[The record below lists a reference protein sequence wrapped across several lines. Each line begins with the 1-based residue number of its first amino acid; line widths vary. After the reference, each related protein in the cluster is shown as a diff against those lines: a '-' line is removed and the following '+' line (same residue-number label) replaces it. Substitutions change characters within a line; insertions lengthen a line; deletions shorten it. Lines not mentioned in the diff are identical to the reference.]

1 MPRSIASPRS
11 SYTFRM
17 PTSDLVARTA
27 PFVEQRFVDS
37 TGFALPY
44 LWLAPAGETTQPQPL
59 VVFFHGA
66 GERGSDNHAQL
77 QNGAAELLSSDDHR
91 AKFPCFALLPQCP
104 LGHRWVEVDWSADS
118 HELPVEPSL
127 PMAALR
133 ELLGPLLRDPRI
145 DSARVYLIGLSMGGF
160 AVWDLL
166 CRQSTDFAATIAI
179 CGGADLAQAKRVA
192 HLPIWLFHGAQDQ
205 VVSVERS
212 RQMVEALGQAGHRP
226 RYTEYAAVGH
236 DSWSQAFADPGL
248 LPWLFA
254 QTKRR

>member
-1 MPRSIASPRS
+1 
-11 SYTFRM
+11 M

-27 PFVEQRFVDS
+27 YFAEQRFVDS

-44 LWLAPAGETTQPQPL
+44 LWLAPAADIQQPLPL

-66 GERGSDNHAQL
+66 GERGTDNRAQL
-77 QNGAAELLSSDDHR
+77 RNGVAELLSSDEYR

-104 LGHRWVEVDWSADS
+104 LGQRWVEVDWSADS

-166 CRQSTDFAATIAI
+166 CRQPKDFAAAIAI
-179 CGGADLAQAKRVA
+179 CGGADSSQASRVA

-236 DSWSQAFADPGL
+236 DSWLQAFSDPEL